1 MLCDPLQTTH
11 DSMGLVYDWVSEL
24 KFTVDK
30 NLLDYLRDTHHIDV
44 NPQNGEFT
52 FDLECNAEQ
61 VIVWCI
67 SMYID
72 VRRTLVIIV
81 LTSRA
86 RTGRTTASGPT
97 PGSPSGGPT
106 TRTSP
111 PPMSWACTVS
121 SQQGLDNYCDAQPV
135 FIATVGIPLGIL
147 FLLLIVGT
155 VVLTV
160 FAKSTGRWCFA
171 DDDYQYRDPQS
182 NKRPP
187 THAQV
192 YRFTLNPFSY
202 LLLVFVSPP
211 VYDNFLN
218 IFPVSAMM
226 VRTKGSPKPTQVT
239 LLQTVL
245 KSHQGPALE
254 NK

>member
-1 MLCDPLQTTH
+1 MRLITKDYILIVSVGSTFG
-11 DSMGLVYDWVSEL
+11 GLAV
-24 KFTVDK
+24 
-30 NLLDYLRDTHHIDV
+30 
-44 NPQNGEFT
+44 
-52 FDLECNAEQ
+52 
-61 VIVWCI
+61 
-67 SMYID
+67 
-72 VRRTLVIIV
+72 
-81 LTSRA
+81 
-86 RTGRTTASGPT
+86 
-97 PGSPSGGPT
+97 
-106 TRTSP
+106 
-111 PPMSWACTVS
+111 
-121 SQQGLDNYCDAQPV
+121 
-135 FIATVGIPLGIL
+135 
-147 FLLLIVGT
+147 LLIL
-155 VVLTV
+155 LTV
-160 FAKSTGRWCFA
+160 ALLIFAKSTGRWCFA

-202 LLLVFVSPP
+202 LILVFVSPP

-239 LLQTVL
+239 HLQTVL

>member
-1 MLCDPLQTTH
+1 MCDVTL
-11 DSMGLVYDWVSEL
+11 SNSSYDDE
-24 KFTVDK
+24 
-30 NLLDYLRDTHHIDV
+30 YEQG
-44 NPQNGEFT
+44 QNGAYYSERAYT
-52 FDLECNAEQ
+52 R
-61 VIVWCI
+61 VT
-67 SMYID
+67 
-72 VRRTLVIIV
+72 VRRTYD
-81 LTSRA
+81 SDKP
-86 RTGRTTASGPT
+86 TANELGMYSKYSAGVGYFDT
-97 PGSPSGGPT
+97 
-106 TRTSP
+106 
-111 PPMSWACTVS
+111 
-121 SQQGLDNYCDAQPV
+121 QPL

-192 YRFTLNPFSY
+192 YRFTLNSY
-202 LLLVFVSPP
+202 SFLQLLFVCPLVD
-211 VYDNFLN
+211 DNFLN

-226 VRTKGSPKPTQVT
+226 VQTKGSPKPTQVT

-245 KSHQGPALE
+245 KNHQGPALE

>member
-1 MLCDPLQTTH
+1 M
-11 DSMGLVYDWVSEL
+11 M
-24 KFTVDK
+24 
-30 NLLDYLRDTHHIDV
+30 
-44 NPQNGEFT
+44 
-52 FDLECNAEQ
+52 
-61 VIVWCI
+61 
-67 SMYID
+67 
-72 VRRTLVIIV
+72 IV
-81 LTSRA
+81 LSSRA

-121 SQQGLDNYCDAQPV
+121 TQQGLDNCCDTQLV
-135 FIATVGIPLGIL
+135 FIPTVGIPLGIL

-192 YRFTLNPFSY
+192 YRFTLNSY
-202 LLLVFVSPP
+202 SFLQLLFVCPLV
-211 VYDNFLN
+211 DDHFLN
-218 IFPVSAMM
+218 VFPVSAMM
-226 VRTKGSPKPTQVT
+226 VQTKGSPKPTQVT

-245 KSHQGPALE
+245 KNHQGPALE

>member
-1 MLCDPLQTTH
+1 M
-11 DSMGLVYDWVSEL
+11 M
-24 KFTVDK
+24 
-30 NLLDYLRDTHHIDV
+30 
-44 NPQNGEFT
+44 
-52 FDLECNAEQ
+52 
-61 VIVWCI
+61 
-67 SMYID
+67 
-72 VRRTLVIIV
+72 IV

-121 SQQGLDNYCDAQPV
+121 SRQGSDSYCDTQPL
-135 FIATVGIPLGIL
+135 FIPTVGIPLGIL

-192 YRFTLNPFSY
+192 YRFTLNSY
-202 LLLVFVSPP
+202 SFLRLVFVSPL
-211 VYDNFLN
+211 VDDNFLN

-226 VRTKGSPKPTQVT
+226 VQTKGSPKPTQVT